1 MRVSLV
7 KVVSEW
13 LLGNRERSGELQ
25 YKERTLM
32 LVDGK
37 RSFGMAVNASPSR
50 SVLSRNQYSEDRSQP
65 KEDGNKDKK

>member
-1 MRVSLV
+1 
-7 KVVSEW
+7 
-13 LLGNRERSGELQ
+13 
-25 YKERTLM
+25 M

-65 KEDGNKDKK
+65 KEDGNKDKQRLLYGVHLFLSKSTWPLPSF